1 MKQFTLALLA
11 TLSIW
16 IIMPNQSTAQTFAV
30 GDKVFNLGI
39 GFGGR
44 TGDLGFGNIGISG
57 SLEVGMWETGDFG
70 VIGIG
75 GFAGF
80 RSGKYGFGNSVKY
93 NSFVVAPRG
102 TFHFTAINVE
112 NLDVYAALQIDI
124 SFNSVKIEGFESSS
138 ATDIEPALI
147 AAARYYLAEN
157 LGVFAELGVNG
168 LSVLTL
174 GGSLRF

>member
-11 TLSIW
+11 TLSVW
-16 IIMPNQSTAQTFAV
+16 ITMPNLTNAQTFAV
-30 GDKVFNLGI
+30 GDKVFNLGL

-44 TGDLGFGNIGISG
+44 TSDLGFGSIGVSG

-70 VIGIG
+70 VIGVG
-75 GFAGF
+75 GYAGF

-102 TFHFTAINVE
+102 TFHFTVIDVE

-124 SFNSVKIEGFESSS
+124 AFNSVKIEGFSDDTG
-138 ATDIEPALI
+138 TDIEPALI